1 MEPSIL
7 ISVKKTLGLSAEY
20 EAFDEDVIIQINS
33 ALAALTQLGV
43 GPEEGYMIDS
53 ISETWDD
60 FLADQISLLSLVKTY
75 ICLKVSLAF
84 DPPQI
89 GYLIDAKNKQIE
101 EHAFRITVFRE
112 ELLNAG

>member
-7 ISVKKTLGLSAEY
+7 ISVKKTLGLSADY
-20 EAFDEDVIIQINS
+20 EAFDDDVVLQINS

-43 GPEEGYMIDS
+43 GPAEGFIIEGASEVWEE
-53 ISETWDD
+53 
-60 FLADQISLLSLVKTY
+60 FLEDQIGMLSLVKTY

-101 EHAFRITVFRE
+101 EHAFRITVLRE
-112 ELLNAG
+112 ELLNAS